1 MNNGAAIVAAPASRL
16 RRGPPASTDTD
27 RPVHTVAIAIVMQ
40 SVHAG
45 QTNRHAVAVRA
56 DIGTGKERRDK
67 PATRSNPARGAV
79 VRAGAAH
86 ERKPSLVIAHGT
98 IPCGL
103 IDNINEWHSF

>member
-27 RPVHTVAIAIVMQ
+27 RPAYTVAIAIVMQ
-40 SVHAG
+40 SVRAG

-67 PATRSNPARGAV
+67 PATRSNQARAAV
-79 VRAGAAH
+79 VGSRGLV
-86 ERKPSLVIAHGT
+86 PSPVGPGFVLRIVRPA
-98 IPCGL
+98 
-103 IDNINEWHSF
+103 S